1 MFTLRAKLI
10 DAGFP
15 DVKMNNILTAGVEIS
30 PTARACYA
38 AELFNAGK
46 TFYKRHLRNAGAVQ
60 VSYPSRFKLELA
72 REREDYFQ
80 RSRKAEREL
89 ARECRS
95 PRVPKEPKPQ
105 RPRMTLEEVLGS

>member
-60 VSYPSRFKLELA
+60 VSYPSQFKLKLA
-72 REREDYFQ
+72 REREDYLQ
-80 RSRKAEREL
+80 RLRQEEREL
-89 ARECRS
+89 AKGDRKIRK
-95 PRVPKEPKPQ
+95 KEP
-105 RPRMTLEEVLGS
+105 RPMATWEQVLGS